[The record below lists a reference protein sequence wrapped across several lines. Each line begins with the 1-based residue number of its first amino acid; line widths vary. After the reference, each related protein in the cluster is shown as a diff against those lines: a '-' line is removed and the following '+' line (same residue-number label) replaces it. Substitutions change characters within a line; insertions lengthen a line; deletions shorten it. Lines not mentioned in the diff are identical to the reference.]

1 MSLTDMK
8 NNAANDGTDGP
19 AFLTTAELAQRWKA
33 NTNTLRHW
41 HMNKIG
47 PPFFKPAGENSR
59 VLYRLDDILAW
70 ENAHKTV
77 CDSESNAAEG

>member
-8 NNAANDGTDGP
+8 NNAANDRGAGP
-19 AFLTTAELAQRWKA
+19 AFLTTAELAERWKA
-33 NTNTLRHW
+33 NANTLRHW
-41 HMNKIG
+41 RMKKIG
-47 PPFFKPAGENSR
+47 PPFFKPAGENGR

-77 CDSESNAAEG
+77 CGSESSAADG